1 MVETCVE
8 EGVQGLIVGNTTIS
22 RPPGL
27 KSRHASEAGGLSGL
41 PLQALS
47 TAMLARAFLLARGR
61 LVLIGA
67 GGVFTG
73 RDALTKIQAG
83 ASLVQLYS
91 SFAFHGPALIP
102 RLKAELLAA
111 LRDARFATV
120 QDAVGTRAEELAE
133 QSDGTF
139 VRLRPAGRSLRRLR
153 AGSVGRDP

>member
-1 MVETCVE
+1 MPPGFLYLVKVAPDLSRDGLASVVETCVE

-27 KSRHASEAGGLSGL
+27 RSRHASEAGGLSGL
-41 PLQALS
+41 PLQPLA
-47 TAMLARAFLLARGR
+47 TAMLARAFLLARER

-73 RDALTKIQAG
+73 RDVLTKIQAG
-83 ASLVQLYS
+83 ASLVQLYT

-111 LRDARFATV
+111 LRDARVATV
-120 QDAVGTRAEELAE
+120 QDAIGTKAEELAE
-133 QSDGTF
+133 QD
-139 VRLRPAGRSLRRLR
+139 
-153 AGSVGRDP
+153 